1 MNVKKILGIIAVFFS
16 GIITALITNILRNR
30 RTASED
36 RATVEQLRGSS
47 KRLAD
52 DAERVGKSCDEIRQ
66 VIEDIRTKQKVSDNK
81 LQH

>member
-1 MNVKKILGIIAVFFS
+1 MKYVKKIFGIFVVFFS
-16 GIITALITNILRNR
+16 GVITALIANILRNR

-36 RATVEQLRGSS
+36 RTTVEQLRGSS

-81 LQH
+81 L